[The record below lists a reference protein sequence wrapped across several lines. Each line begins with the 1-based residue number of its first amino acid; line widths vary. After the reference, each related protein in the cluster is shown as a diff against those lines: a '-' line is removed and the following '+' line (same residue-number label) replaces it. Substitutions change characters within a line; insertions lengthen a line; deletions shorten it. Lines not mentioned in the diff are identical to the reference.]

1 MFIFNIVSKYF
12 YCKIKKKNIYTTI
25 TSTRNTTNNAS
36 TASYTT
42 KKLTKWAQVAARSV
56 PSNIIKAEKQQES
69 KVNKVVFASA
79 DSKPLLKKET
89 SISTISINSNSSNS
103 DANNNNNNHTRTN
116 NKKCFNKYPF
126 NRNEVRSY
134 MNDLFI

>member
-1 MFIFNIVSKYF
+1 M
-12 YCKIKKKNIYTTI
+12 
-25 TSTRNTTNNAS
+25 
-36 TASYTT
+36 
-42 KKLTKWAQVAARSV
+42 TKWAQVAARSV

-103 DANNNNNNHTRTN
+103 DANNNNNNHSGTN
-116 NKKCFNKYPF
+116 NEKCFNKYPF